1 MAVPLRM
8 EYRKP
13 SGNGNV
19 ELQWSLIGDANA
31 SLRNATA
38 AAAAADATIVVVGG
52 SDQTTNEG
60 CDRAELD
67 LPGNQLGLVQA
78 VHAASKRLVVVMTG
92 GRPIA
97 EPWIKENVGSVIAS
111 MCGGQAQGTALAAV
125 IAGSYNPSGKLPVSF
140 PRSAATLPVY
150 CAPPCPTTPLP
161 ACSVTH
167 LLDLYK
173 LLPLF
178 SRSCGVTCDSHLC
191 TQCLQIRTRTA
202 AERTATTGTRSSRST
217 WSPAARSP
225 SPRAAWTPS
234 GSSDTAT
241 PNDRLSD
248 SRLSTLL
255 VARSDTEGDLRSGAS
270 YTQFNFSHLSI
281 SSPTALTQASHA
293 GESELRCG
301 TDATV
306 HVSFDVANVGEVA
319 GTEVAQVYIGDDI
332 SSVVTP

>member
-1 MAVPLRM
+1 MYALPLLSGGARLALGAEALSAAPKWSIDVWTPDPESTASFDTSYDFVAGVAVPLRM

-31 SLRNATA
+31 SLHNATA

-150 CAPPCPTTPLP
+150 CAPPCPTTPLFQ
-161 ACSVTH
+161 
-167 LLDLYK
+167 DL
-173 LLPLF
+173 
-178 SRSCGVTCDSHLC
+178 VTCHDS
-191 TQCLQIRTRTA
+191 
-202 AERTATTGTRSSRST
+202 
-217 WSPAARSP
+217 
-225 SPRAAWTPS
+225 
-234 GSSDTAT
+234 
-241 PNDRLSD
+241 
-248 SRLSTLL
+248 
-255 VARSDTEGDLRSGAS
+255 
-270 YTQFNFSHLSI
+270 FM
-281 SSPTALTQASHA
+281 
-293 GESELRCG
+293 
-301 TDATV
+301 
-306 HVSFDVANVGEVA
+306 
-319 GTEVAQVYIGDDI
+319 
-332 SSVVTP
+332 